1 MSDIEGLRRM
11 IFEDVDLDVVMQV
24 RTERESAASRW
35 LAENSGIIKTDTNVD
50 AVYDHAWSIE
60 RLAEYCGAN
69 KPCKNCPNYR
79 AIGRLVYHEELNA
92 IIYVEKFCGKQRRA
106 IAKQNVDNR
115 IGKCG
120 VPKRFRESRF
130 NDFKHNNI
138 DEIAAAL
145 NGLKDGV
152 GMFITGDSGRGKTML
167 ASIAVNGIIRH
178 GGQAIM
184 RTAAKLSD
192 ELKQFEKS
200 RAERFAIIDAANIV
214 AIDNLGDE
222 VISGWWLSTLYDLV
236 TFCDDE
242 QRALIITTGHDDKL
256 REKYGGRIMD
266 RIKRITRRIE
276 L

>member
-1 MSDIEGLRRM
+1 M
-11 IFEDVDLDVVMQV
+11 IFDDIDFDMVAQV
-24 RTERESAASRW
+24 RAERESAASRW
-35 LAENSGIIKTDTNVD
+35 LAENSSIIKADTNVD
-50 AVYDHAWSIE
+50 AVYDHAWNIE
-60 RLAEYCGAN
+60 RLAEYCSAN
-69 KPCKNCPNYR
+69 KPCENCPNFR
-79 AIGRLVYHEELNA
+79 AIGRLVYSEEFNVVA
-92 IIYVEKFCGKQRRA
+92 YVEKFCGKQRRA

-115 IGKCG
+115 ISKCG

-130 NDFKHNNI
+130 NDFKHDDIN
-138 DEIAAAL
+138 EIAAAL
-145 NGLKDGV
+145 NGLKNGV
-152 GMFITGDSGRGKTML
+152 GMLITGGSGRGKTML
-167 ASIAVNGIIRH
+167 ASIAVNGVIRH

-222 VISGWWLSTLYDLV
+222 VISSWWLSTLYDLV

-242 QRALIITTGHDDKL
+242 QRALIITTVHDDKL

-266 RIKRITRRIE
+266 RIERITRRVD